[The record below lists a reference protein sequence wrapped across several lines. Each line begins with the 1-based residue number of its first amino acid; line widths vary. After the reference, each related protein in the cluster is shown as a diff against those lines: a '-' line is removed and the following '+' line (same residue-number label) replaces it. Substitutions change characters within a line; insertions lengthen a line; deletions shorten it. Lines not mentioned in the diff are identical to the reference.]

1 MKGLLV
7 TTQATH
13 VVPIST
19 GKWIAFRRYSNK
31 YFDKEDDAFSY
42 IKEPSKSI
50 YVQLSHNIRRT
61 RS

>member
-13 VVPIST
+13 VVPVSA
-19 GKWIAFRRYSNK
+19 GKWIAFRRYK
-31 YFDKEDDAFSY
+31 TKHFDKEEDAFSY

-50 YVQLSHNIRRT
+50 YVHLSHNIKRR
-61 RS
+61 